1 MFIRIKFHW
10 VSYISSG
17 NSSQIGVQDR
27 KVHSNREKQKKK
39 TSNRRKDGNKKM
51 DGIHK

>member
-10 VSYISSG
+10 LSYISSG

-27 KVHSNREKQKKK
+27 KVHNNREKKKVMEEK
-39 TSNRRKDGNKKM
+39 MEIRKWVEFISRK
-51 DGIHK
+51 

>member
-10 VSYISSG
+10 LSYISSG

-27 KVHSNREKQKKK
+27 KVHNNREKKK
-39 TSNRRKDGNKKM
+39 SNGRKDGNKKM
-51 DGIHK
+51 GGIHK

>member
-1 MFIRIKFHW
+1 M
-10 VSYISSG
+10 SYISSG

-39 TSNRRKDGNKKM
+39 KTSNRRKDGNKKM